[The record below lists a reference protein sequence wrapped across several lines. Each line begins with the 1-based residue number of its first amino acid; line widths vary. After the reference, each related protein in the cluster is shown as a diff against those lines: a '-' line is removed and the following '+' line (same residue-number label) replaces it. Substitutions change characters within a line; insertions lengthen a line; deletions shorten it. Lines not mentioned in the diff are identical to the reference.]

1 MKSKYTVEYKKKCKK
16 QIKKKQKSG
25 ADMQLFETVVTML
38 ANGET
43 LPPKYSDH
51 KLHGKMSHLRECH
64 IQPDWLLVY
73 QIIDDK
79 LILELTATGTHEET
93 LM

>member
-1 MKSKYTVEYKKKCKK
+1 MTKYTVVPAHKYKK
-16 QIKKKQKSG
+16 QVKKKQKSG
-25 ADMQLFETVVTML
+25 ANMKPLDDVVDML

-79 LILELTATGTHEET
+79 LILELTATGTHEEV
-93 LM
+93 L